1 MGLFCFLVAGAD
13 SGAQR
18 PSRFWLG
25 SLLSARRLQ
34 PNVSGVLPT
43 AHYVRKAKVEVAHH
57 EEPAY
62 KEGWQ
67 GENALLDLNVVG
79 YGEPPSWGG
88 GRWLCQ
94 CVATDAPLQAIRG
107 MAIGGTALGDRGGRV
122 L

>member
-1 MGLFCFLVAGAD
+1 MCLKCNCEGSAAEPQPAGLFCFLVAGAD

-34 PNVSGVLPT
+34 PDVSGVLPT
-43 AHYVRKAKVEVAHH
+43 ALYVRKARVEVASG

-67 GENALLDLNVVG
+67 GENTLLDLNVVG
-79 YGEPPSWGG
+79 YGEPPDRMRVVGFAS
-88 GRWLCQ
+88 
-94 CVATDAPLQAIRG
+94 VPLQ
-107 MAIGGTALGDRGGRV
+107 ML
-122 L
+122 